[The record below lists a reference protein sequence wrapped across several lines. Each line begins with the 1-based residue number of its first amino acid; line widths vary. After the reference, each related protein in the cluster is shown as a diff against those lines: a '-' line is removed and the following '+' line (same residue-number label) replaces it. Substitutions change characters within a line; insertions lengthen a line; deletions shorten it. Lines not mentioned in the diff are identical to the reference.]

1 MAPQR
6 KKTLL
11 ILRRAPYG
19 DGLTRAALD
28 VALAAAAFEQ
38 DISVLFMD
46 DGVWQLLPQQHAN
59 AIDSKS
65 VQRTLASFGLYD
77 INTFYVEEASLA
89 ARNLSPTLLEGPIE
103 LIAGD
108 KLASFLDS
116 HEQLL
121 SF

>member
-1 MAPQR
+1 MAHQR

-19 DGLTRAALD
+19 DSLGRAALD
-28 VALAAAAFEQ
+28 VALASAAFEQ

-46 DGVWQLLPQQHAN
+46 DGVWQLLPEQEAS
-59 AIDSKS
+59 AINHKS
-65 VQRTLASFGLYD
+65 AQRTLASFGLYD
-77 INTFYVEEASLA
+77 INTFYVEKASLA
-89 ARNLSPTLLEGPIE
+89 MRNLDPAQLEGPVE

-108 KLASFLDS
+108 KLASFIDS
-116 HEQLL
+116 YEQLL